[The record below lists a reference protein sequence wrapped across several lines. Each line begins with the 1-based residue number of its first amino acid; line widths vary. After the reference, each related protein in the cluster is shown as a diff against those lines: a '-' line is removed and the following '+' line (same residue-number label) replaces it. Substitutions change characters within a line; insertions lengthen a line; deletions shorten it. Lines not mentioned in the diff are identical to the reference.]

1 MCMALHRKRTMRMLL
16 MMAASLREPSF
27 RAVIAARARRAV
39 GQR

>member
-1 MCMALHRKRTMRMLL
+1 MALHRKRTMRMLL
-16 MMAASLREPSF
+16 MMASLREPSF